1 MVILNGLY
9 PINTLDY
16 EGHAAGGGPAKFV
29 PNDTY
34 TSEAKHFTVITGI
47 NGKQCGTDVV
57 QACFRMFD

>member
-9 PINTLDY
+9 PINMCDY
-16 EGHAAGGGPAKFV
+16 EGQAAGGGPAEFV

-47 NGKQCGTDVV
+47 NGE
-57 QACFRMFD
+57 